1 MFDNIWTA
9 LQHND
14 IWRCH
19 IVSIKFGNHP
29 RLMTYGTLCPTHKCR
44 PSSLT
49 CVLIKVSAAIVFWH
63 LSAPELGRFFARLPE
78 LHFVVWWI
86 CLGTEAWTDAG
97 IVPMSSESRR
107 TTNLLSTETWMW
119 EATPFSA
126 SLNNHFKGIKTR
138 FEGNYW
144 QGCLF
149 LDKSSISESH
159 ATESPWWHFCHRND
173 ILQPGFWKTT
183 NEPSAVSPCQWQK

>member
-1 MFDNIWTA
+1 M
-9 LQHND
+9 
-14 IWRCH
+14 
-19 IVSIKFGNHP
+19 
-29 RLMTYGTLCPTHKCR
+29 
-44 PSSLT
+44 
-49 CVLIKVSAAIVFWH
+49 CVKVSAAIVFWH
-63 LSAPELGRFFARLPE
+63 LSAPEWRRFFARLPE

-126 SLNNHFKGIKTR
+126 SLNNHFKAKGIKTR

-149 LDKSSISESH
+149 LDKSSISRYRKSLVTLLPPQWHPPARFLENHQWAICCVSLPMTKVMSLAILGESC
-159 ATESPWWHFCHRND
+159 F
-173 ILQPGFWKTT
+173 F
-183 NEPSAVSPCQWQK
+183 PSDMLSNIFL